1 MNKEPYLRFRK
12 DGTFR
17 ILHIT
22 DLQESIYPRKDT
34 IRLLCALLNNT
45 RPDLVIMTG
54 DQLKGYSPWFR
65 LAGKSGVQNTI
76 KMLTDPMER
85 RRIPYAVT
93 FGNHDIQCGISN
105 EEQAELYRQQP
116 YGVCPE
122 EGAAAGTFDLTVHR
136 HDGPEALRL
145 YLIDSG
151 NITAHGQYAPP
162 SDEVLDWLRG
172 RLAGEKLPSMLF
184 QHIPLPEYRKCR
196 HVIANEPV
204 CVPERNAGEFDIL
217 RANGRVMAVFCG
229 HDHKND
235 FVGRVDGIDL
245 GYTPSCGFA
254 CYGPGV
260 NRGGRLLTFH
270 ENNPGAYETELFRYC
285 DIVAEHTENRLKEYW
300 DTHIPTCWPGR
311 DEYMSEEKL
320 RNE

>member
-1 MNKEPYLRFRK
+1 MNKKPYLQFRK

-17 ILHIT
+17 VLHIT

-105 EEQAELYRQQP
+105 EEQAEWYRQQP
-116 YGVCPE
+116 YGVCPK

-136 HDGPEALRL
+136 NDGHEALRL

-151 NITAHGQYAPP
+151 NITEHGQYAPP
-162 SDEVLDWLRG
+162 ADEVLGWLRE

-196 HVIANEPV
+196 HVIVHEPV
-204 CVPERNAGEFDIL
+204 CVPNRNAGEFDIL
-217 RANGRVMAVFCG
+217 RANGKVMAVFCG

-235 FVGRVDGIDL
+235 FVGQIDGIDL

-270 ENNPGAYETELFRYC
+270 ENKPGTYETELFRYC
-285 DIVAEHTENRLKEYW
+285 DIVAAHTENRLKEYW

-311 DEYMSEEKL
+311 EEYISEESF
-320 RNE
+320 

>member
-1 MNKEPYLRFRK
+1 MNKKPYLQFRK

-45 RPDLVIMTG
+45 RPDLMIMTG

-105 EEQAELYRQQP
+105 EEQAEWYRQQP
-116 YGVCPE
+116 YGVCPK

-136 HDGPEALRL
+136 NDGHEALRL

-151 NITAHGQYAPP
+151 NITEHGQYAPP
-162 SDEVLDWLRG
+162 ADEVLGWLRE

-196 HVIANEPV
+196 HVIVHEPV
-204 CVPERNAGEFDIL
+204 CVPNRNAGEFDIL
-217 RANGRVMAVFCG
+217 RANGKVMAVFCG

-235 FVGRVDGIDL
+235 FVGHYICFENIGGKLVEFDGIRENPRIIKEGINDGNFLDSTLEEILRRINNKEIKEQVNVMVLADQETQLIDL
-245 GYTPSCGFA
+245 
-254 CYGPGV
+254 
-260 NRGGRLLTFH
+260 L
-270 ENNPGAYETELFRYC
+270 
-285 DIVAEHTENRLKEYW
+285 
-300 DTHIPTCWPGR
+300 
-311 DEYMSEEKL
+311 EE
-320 RNE
+320 